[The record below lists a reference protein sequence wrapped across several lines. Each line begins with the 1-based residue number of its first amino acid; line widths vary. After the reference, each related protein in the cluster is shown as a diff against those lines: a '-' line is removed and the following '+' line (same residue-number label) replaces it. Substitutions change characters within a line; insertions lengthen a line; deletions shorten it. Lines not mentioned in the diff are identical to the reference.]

1 MSASA
6 AQKVV
11 VVVAFI
17 LVGVP
22 TGLCSIVSTPLII
35 AGFLEV
41 LKGGGWE
48 AFVLNLN
55 LVILWLVGLAIAYL
69 LIRQLRSTFGNKPGG
84 SNGGNGGA
92 PP

>member
-1 MSASA
+1 MSAST

-22 TGLCSIVSTPLII
+22 TGLCSIASTPIII
-35 AGFLEV
+35 AGFFEV

-48 AFVLNLN
+48 AFVFNLYF
-55 LVILWLVGLAIAYL
+55 VIFWLVGFAIAYL
-69 LIRQLRSTFGNKPGG
+69 LIRQLRSTFGNTPGG
-84 SNGGNGGA
+84 ANGDDRGTSS
-92 PP
+92 